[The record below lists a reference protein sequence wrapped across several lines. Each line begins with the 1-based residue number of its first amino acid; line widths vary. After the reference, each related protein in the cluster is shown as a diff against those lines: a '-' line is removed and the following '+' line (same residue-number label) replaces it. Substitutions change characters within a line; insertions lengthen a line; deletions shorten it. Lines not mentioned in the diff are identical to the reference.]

1 VESRKAVA
9 DISAM
14 SSKIVAAMLAAAVA
28 LGVAGYLHEAKFI
41 SAPPCAVIDGAYT
54 PGRTDNVH
62 PCDPP
67 VPQYRAKATWQDGAA
82 IMLLVAALVIP
93 AFVVIMERYPQFA
106 TARLG
111 PNLRAVSVPTPPG
124 GWTPLEPVPV
134 WRQALVFLRRLGRN
148 LMVSLAVVIVVFDV
162 AHRRRGSYGLS
173 PVVVETL
180 MFSGPIMAT
189 LIETALPRQTN
200 KPPMVRWGLILG
212 WLSAGLVVGYT
223 VYGFVQL
230 AGDPS

>member
-1 VESRKAVA
+1 
-9 DISAM
+9 
-14 SSKIVAAMLAAAVA
+14 
-28 LGVAGYLHEAKFI
+28 
-41 SAPPCAVIDGAYT
+41 
-54 PGRTDNVH
+54 
-62 PCDPP
+62 
-67 VPQYRAKATWQDGAA
+67 
-82 IMLLVAALVIP
+82 
-93 AFVVIMERYPQFA
+93 
-106 TARLG
+106 
-111 PNLRAVSVPTPPG
+111 
-124 GWTPLEPVPV
+124 
-134 WRQALVFLRRLGRN
+134 
-148 LMVSLAVVIVVFDV
+148 MVSLAVVIVVFDV